1 MYPDL
6 AYTRKGSGEPL
17 VLIHGIGHRRQ
28 AWNPV
33 FERLAESYDVIAVDL
48 SGFGESEAYPAG
60 MPYSMENACEHFAQQ
75 FAAWGVERPHV
86 VGNSM
91 GGAIALELATRDLV
105 ASVTALSPAGFF
117 RGLDRIV
124 ALVSL
129 LILKIGSYIPP
140 AIAGRVLAIAAG
152 RRHAGRTLYEHGE
165 RISAEDFLED
175 SFALRNGKGF
185 FPALK
190 QGPTY
195 AFKGHVAVPTTV
207 AWGTRDKVLLYS
219 QSGLAQERLPGAK
232 HVALPNC
239 GHVPMVDDPE
249 LVVRVI
255 QQTVATVA
263 ETKAAEAA

>member
-1 MYPDL
+1 MHPEL

-48 SGFGESEAYPAG
+48 SGFGTSGPYPADK
-60 MPYSMENACEHFAQQ
+60 PYTMENACDHFAAQ
-75 FAAWGVERPHV
+75 FAVWGIERPHV

-91 GGAIALELATRDLV
+91 GGAIALELAARDLV

-124 ALVSL
+124 ALLSL
-129 LILKIGSYIPP
+129 LILKIGSYAPP
-140 AIAGRVLAIAAG
+140 AIARRVLASAAG
-152 RRHAGRTLYEHGE
+152 RRLAGRTLYEHGE
-165 RISAEDFLED
+165 RLSAEEFLED
-175 SFALRNGKGF
+175 SFSLRNGKGF

-195 AFKGHVAVPTTV
+195 SFKGRVAVPTTI
-207 AWGTRDKVLLYS
+207 AWGTRDKVLLYG
-219 QSGLAQERLPGAK
+219 QSGLAQERLPEAN

-239 GHVPMVDDPE
+239 GHVPMIDDPE

-255 QQTVATVA
+255 QQTVAAAQETKD
-263 ETKAAEAA
+263 TKAA